1 MYLSCSLVFL
11 MLLLNQKVIFF
22 FFLEHIIANN
32 AQNPF
37 PLKPQ
42 FGAIFVFGSLE
53 GPTLRAEIVHV
64 SSFV

>member
-1 MYLSCSLVFL
+1 MFIGISHATS
-11 MLLLNQKVIFF
+11 QPEGDF

>member
-1 MYLSCSLVFL
+1 MFIGISHATS
-11 MLLLNQKVIFF
+11 QPEGDFF